1 MSYGISV
8 HVALNKIDPAY
19 YGNDG
24 ALAGC
29 INDLKAMK
37 KISVKYAYDEIFTFI
52 DEESTHQHLVATL
65 KYAAKK
71 LKAKDTLFITYSG
84 HGGSVRDNNKDES
97 DGLDETWCLY
107 DRMILDDELGYL
119 WSKFKKGVR
128 IIMVSDSCHSGSVS
142 RGVLTFDGSI
152 KVSEPVGR
160 NRLFKDANKVYMK
173 NRKLY
178 DSEGEKNII
187 KGSGIKATILLFSGC
202 QDNQLSS
209 DGDKNGLFTEKLLKA
224 WGGGKFKGNYA
235 GLLTKVLK
243 GMPRDQ
249 TPNYSRIGLA
259 DAAFE
264 GSAPF
269 VKA

>member
-24 ALAGC
+24 KLAGC

-37 KISVKYAYDEIFTFI
+37 KIAEKYAYDEIFTFI
-52 DEESTHQHLVATL
+52 NEEGTHENMVATL

-71 LKAKDTLFITYSG
+71 LKANDTLFITFSG
-84 HGGSVRDNNKDES
+84 HGGSVNDNNKDES

-107 DRMILDDELGYL
+107 DRMILDDELGFL

-128 IIMVSDSCHSGSVS
+128 IIMISDSCHSGSVS
-142 RGVLTFDGSI
+142 RGILTLNGTI
-152 KVSEPVGR
+152 KISEPVGR
-160 NRLFKDANKVYMK
+160 NRLFKDANKVYLK
-173 NRKLY
+173 NKKMY

-187 KGSGIKATILLFSGC
+187 KGSGIKATVLLFSGC
-202 QDNQLSS
+202 QDSQLSS
-209 DGDKNGLFTEKLLKA
+209 DGDKNGLFTENLLKA
-224 WGGGKFKGNYA
+224 WRGGRFKGNYA
-235 GLLTKVLK
+235 GLLNKVLK
-243 GMPRDQ
+243 EMPRDQ
-249 TPNYSRIGLA
+249 TPNYSRIGQANPL
-259 DAAFE
+259 FE
-264 GSAPF
+264 GALPF